1 MRRWMLH
8 TELESGNEVAAETR
22 PPTHTESREKRERS
36 DTGEI
41 HEEEEKREGEERDLS
56 VERQRGRV
64 STLGIKVTLDNI
76 CVWPRAC

>member
-1 MRRWMLH
+1 MLH
-8 TELESGNEVAAETR
+8 TELESGNDVAYESR
-22 PPTHTESREKRERS
+22 PLTHTESREKRERS

-64 STLGIKVTLDNI
+64 IAHAGAEEHMPLYCRTMQT
-76 CVWPRAC
+76 